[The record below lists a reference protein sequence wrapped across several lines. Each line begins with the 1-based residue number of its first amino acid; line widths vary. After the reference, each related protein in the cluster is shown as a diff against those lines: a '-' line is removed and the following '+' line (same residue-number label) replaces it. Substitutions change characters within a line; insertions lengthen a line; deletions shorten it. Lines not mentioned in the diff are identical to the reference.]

1 MNRGIR
7 TLTFLLFFIVSA
19 DVFCSARL
27 CAFND
32 DTPSDNRYSFAIIF
46 ENDYFADT
54 DKGYTNGFFAAVA
67 MPWQNE
73 QAENWN
79 AVKRHDFIFK
89 LTDRLT
95 LVDDKNRECR
105 KSFAIG
111 QSIVTPDEIEKDIPP
126 EDDLPYAGFLTGK
139 MTIQYQNDS
148 TSDSMGLLVGVVGPS
163 SQAEKVQKTSHKIIG
178 VTKPKG
184 WHYQLK
190 DEFLLNVSYV
200 HKWKLVDT
208 LTSASGF
215 YPGWDTT
222 VYAGADA
229 GNVLSD
235 VTVGGIVRIGN
246 GANKYPSSPYRGGIG
261 FIPDIGYSRNFP
273 FVINLI
279 GGVEAS
285 YVFQSIILDGNT
297 FSEGP
302 DVDRVP
308 LCANLFGGVGLGFK
322 GLWFSFVMVRGT
334 KIFEEQEEPF
344 KYGSVTLG
352 CTF

>member
-7 TLTFLLFFIVSA
+7 ALTFLLFFIVSA
-19 DVFCSARL
+19 DVFCPPRL
-27 CAFND
+27 SAFND
-32 DTPSDNRYSFAIIF
+32 DTPSDNRYSLAIIF

-54 DKGYTNGFFAAVA
+54 DKGYTNGFFAAIA

-73 QAENWN
+73 QSENRN
-79 AVKRHDFIFK
+79 EVKRNDFIYK

-95 LVDDKNRECR
+95 LVEDKNRERR

-139 MTIQYQNDS
+139 MTVQYQNDS
-148 TSDSMGLLVGVVGPS
+148 TSDSMGILVGVVGPS
-163 SQAEKVQKTSHKIIG
+163 SQAEKVQKISHKIIG
-178 VTKPKG
+178 VTEPKG
-184 WHYQLK
+184 WHYQLE

-273 FVINLI
+273 FVVNLI

-302 DVDRVP
+302 HVDRVP
-308 LCANLFGGVGLGFK
+308 LCANLFGGVGVGLK

-334 KIFEEQEEPF
+334 KIFEEQEDAF
-344 KYGSVTLG
+344 KYGSVILG